1 MDYLKLN
8 NGMEIPTL
16 GIGTFRIKSKDA
28 EPAVE
33 EALKLGYR
41 LVDTANVYQNEVA
54 VGKGIK
60 NSGVPREEIF
70 LTSKIWPQD
79 FKERKVK
86 KAIKKTL
93 KRLDTDYVDLIL
105 LHQEAGNYVSAWKGL
120 EKEVEKGTVKA
131 IGVSNFS
138 EKALKK
144 ILKKGK
150 IKPVVAQNES
160 HPYCQ
165 EDKTAKLLEKN
176 GIVLEAWYPLG
187 SGDKKLMN
195 EKVFKKLAEKYG
207 KSTAQVILRWHTQVG
222 HVVIPGSKTPAHIAD
237 NLDIFDFTLT
247 DDELKKIAKLDKGKK
262 YMRIPKLFKKFF
274 ALSRIN
280 FDKQK

>member
-165 EDKTAKLLEKN
+165 EDKTANLLEKN

-262 YMRIPKLFKKFF
+262 YMRIPKIIKKGF
-274 ALSRIN
+274 ALSRMN

>member
-86 KAIKKTL
+86 KAIQKTL

-165 EDKTAKLLEKN
+165 EDKTAKLLQEN

-262 YMRIPKLFKKFF
+262 YMRIPKIIKKGF
-274 ALSRIN
+274 ALSRMN

>member
-1 MDYLKLN
+1 MSNLKLN
-8 NGMEIPTL
+8 NGMEIPAI
-16 GIGTFRIKSKDA
+16 GIGTFRIASKDA

-60 NSGVPREEIF
+60 KSGVPREEIF
-70 LTSKIWPQD
+70 LTSKLWPQD
-79 FKERKVK
+79 FKEKKVS
-86 KAIKKTL
+86 KAIAKTL
-93 KRLDTDYVDLIL
+93 ERLDTDYVDLIL
-105 LHQEAGNYVSAWKGL
+105 LHQEAGDYVSAWKGL

-138 EKALKK
+138 EEALKK
-144 ILKKGK
+144 ILKEGT

-165 EDKTAKLLEKN
+165 NDETAALLKKE

-187 SGDKKLMN
+187 SGDQNLLN
-195 EKVFKKLAEKYG
+195 EPVFQELAAKYG

-222 HVVIPGSKTPAHIAD
+222 HVIIPGSKTPAHIAD
-237 NLDIFDFTLT
+237 NLNIFDFTLT
-247 DDELKKIAKLDKGKK
+247 DDELKKIAALDKNKK

-280 FDKQK
+280 FDVQK